1 MCKLCDK
8 FRPKEWN
15 FCPICGNEINI
26 PRYNID
32 DTLEELLER
41 VAIGH
46 ETILKY
52 LKVK

>member
-1 MCKLCDK
+1 MCALCDTI
-8 FRPKEWN
+8 RPKGWN

-26 PRYNID
+26 PRYNMNA
-32 DTLEELLER
+32 TFKELLER